1 MSDIF
6 DLLLTGGTVL
16 NPATKLNQRL
26 DVGVTGD
33 RVAAIQANLPR
44 ASAKR
49 VIDVTGCY
57 VTPGLIDF
65 HVHSYWGVNPYGC
78 NLDALCLA
86 TGVTTTMDAGSAGPV
101 NLLGFR
107 KLVYE
112 QSKTRMLGFIALAQH
127 GVLNAPGELLNLGF
141 ADSDGTAQAVS
152 DNRDIG
158 IGVKVRLHKKAIGEN
173 SREALRLAI
182 KAGEATR
189 TPIMVHVGDTAIGM
203 DEIAATLRAGDII
216 THCYTPQKP
225 SIIDDKGKLLPLVRK
240 AKERGV
246 IFDVGHA
253 SGHFDFNLVQR
264 AMGEGIIPDII
275 SSDLHGRMTQPGFG
289 IVGDLPTT
297 LTKFIPLGLSIE
309 KIIAACTVD
318 AARAV
323 GWQDRI
329 GSLEVGREADI
340 AVLQILDDPVTLRDS
355 VGGERLHKQR
365 IAAKWTVRAGK
376 VFHGR
381 G

>member
-1 MSDIF
+1 MSDAF

-16 NPATKLNQRL
+16 NPATKLNEKL

-33 RVAAIQANLPR
+33 RVTAIQANLPH
-44 ASAKR
+44 AGAKK
-49 VIDVTGCY
+49 VLDVTGCY

-78 NLDALCLA
+78 NLDSLCLA

-101 NLLGFR
+101 NFLGFR
-107 KLVYE
+107 KLVHE
-112 QSKTRMLGFIALAQH
+112 QSKTRMLGFVALAQH
-127 GVLNAPGELLNLGF
+127 GVLNTPGELLHLGF
-141 ADSDGTAQAVS
+141 ADSDGAAETVGN
-152 DNRDIG
+152 NRDIG
-158 IGVKVRLHKKAIGEN
+158 IGIKVRMHKKAIGEN

-189 TPIMVHVGDTAIGM
+189 TPVMVHVGDTAIGM
-203 DEIAATLRAGDII
+203 DEIADTLRGGDVI
-216 THCYTPQKP
+216 THCYTPQRP
-225 SIIDDKGKLLPLVRK
+225 SIVDDSGKLLPLVRK

-253 SGHFDFNLVQR
+253 GGHFDFELVRR
-264 AMGEGIIPDII
+264 AMGEGILPDII
-275 SSDLHGRMTQPGFG
+275 SSDLHGRLKQPGFG
-289 IVGDLPTT
+289 VVGDLPTT
-297 LTKFIPLGLSIE
+297 LTKFLPLGLSLE
-309 KIIAACTVD
+309 QIIANCTVN
-318 AARAV
+318 AAGAV

-340 AVLQILDDPVTLRDS
+340 AVLQIVDEPVTLRDS
-355 VGGERLHKQR
+355 LGAEKVHKQR
-365 IAAKWTVRAGK
+365 IAARWTIRAGE
-376 VFHGR
+376 VFQGR

>member
-1 MSDIF
+1 MADAF
-6 DLLLTGGTVL
+6 DLLLCGGTVV
-16 NPATKLNQRL
+16 NPATKVNQKL
-26 DVGVTGD
+26 DVGITGD
-33 RVAAIQANLPR
+33 RVTAIQGNLSR
-44 ASAKR
+44 TGAKKTL
-49 VIDVTGCY
+49 DVTGCY

-78 NLDALCLA
+78 NLDSLCLA
-86 TGVTTTMDAGSAGPV
+86 TGVTTTMDAGSAGPI

-112 QSKTRMLGFIALAQH
+112 SSKTRMLGFIALAQH

-158 IGVKVRLHKKAIGEN
+158 VGVKVRLHKKAIGEN

-182 KAGEATR
+182 KAGAATR

-203 DEIAATLRAGDII
+203 DEIADTLRPGDII

-225 SIIDDKGKLLPLVRK
+225 SIVDDKGKLLPLVRK
-240 AKERGV
+240 AKDRGV

-264 AMGEGIIPDII
+264 AMGDGLLPDTI

-297 LTKFIPLGLSIE
+297 LTKFLPLGLSIE
-309 KIIAACTVD
+309 EIIACCTIN

-355 VGGERLHKQR
+355 TGGEKLHKQR
-365 IAAKWTVRAGK
+365 IAAKWTVRAGE
-376 VFHGR
+376 VFQGR

>member
-1 MSDIF
+1 MSDTF
-6 DLLLTGGTVL
+6 DLVLTGGTVL
-16 NPATKLNQRL
+16 NPATKLNEKL

-33 RVAAIQANLPR
+33 RVTAIAGNLPR
-44 ASAKR
+44 ANAKK
-49 VIDVTGCY
+49 ILDVTGCY

-65 HVHSYWGVNPYGC
+65 HVHSYWGVNPYGS
-78 NLDALCLA
+78 NLDSLCLA

-101 NLLGFR
+101 NFLGFR

-112 QSKTRMLGFIALAQH
+112 QSKTRMLGFVALAQH
-127 GVLNAPGELLNLGF
+127 GVLNTPGELLNLGF
-141 ADSDGTAQAVS
+141 ADSEGATDTVGN
-152 DNRDIG
+152 NRDIG
-158 IGVKVRLHKKAIGEN
+158 VGIKLRLHKKSIGEN

-203 DEIAATLRAGDII
+203 DEIADTLRPGDII
-216 THCYTPQKP
+216 THCYTPQRP
-225 SIIDDKGKLLPLVRK
+225 SIIDDNGKLLPLVRK

-246 IFDVGHA
+246 FFDVGHA
-253 SGHFDFNLVQR
+253 GGHFDFNLVER
-264 AMGEGIIPDII
+264 AMGDGLLPDII
-275 SSDLHGRMTQPGFG
+275 SSDLHSRLAQPGFG
-289 IVGDLPTT
+289 VVGDLPRV
-297 LTKFIPLGLSIE
+297 LTKFLPLGLSFE
-309 KIIAACTVD
+309 QIIANCTVN

-340 AVLQILDDPVTLRDS
+340 AVLQILDDPIALRDS
-355 VGGERLHKQR
+355 VGAEKLHRQR
-365 IAAKWTVRAGK
+365 IAAKWTVRGGEL
-376 VFHGR
+376 FQGR

>member
-1 MSDIF
+1 MSDAF

-16 NPATKLNQRL
+16 TPATKLNEKL

-33 RVAAIQANLPR
+33 RVTAIQANLPH
-44 ASAKR
+44 AGAKK
-49 VIDVTGCY
+49 VLDVTGCY

-78 NLDALCLA
+78 NLDSLCLA

-101 NLLGFR
+101 NFLGFR
-107 KLVYE
+107 KLVHE
-112 QSKTRMLGFIALAQH
+112 QSKTRMLGFVALAQH
-127 GVLNAPGELLNLGF
+127 GVLNTPGELLHLGF
-141 ADSDGTAQAVS
+141 ADSDGAAETVGN
-152 DNRDIG
+152 NRDIG
-158 IGVKVRLHKKAIGEN
+158 IGIKVRMHKKAIGEN

-189 TPIMVHVGDTAIGM
+189 TPVMVHVGDTAIGM
-203 DEIAATLRAGDII
+203 DEIADTLRGGDVI
-216 THCYTPQKP
+216 THCYTPQRP
-225 SIIDDKGKLLPLVRK
+225 SIVDDSGKLLPLVRK

-253 SGHFDFNLVQR
+253 GGHFDFELVQR
-264 AMGEGIIPDII
+264 AMGEGILPDII
-275 SSDLHGRMTQPGFG
+275 SSDLHGRLKQPGFG
-289 IVGDLPTT
+289 VVGDLPTT
-297 LTKFIPLGLSIE
+297 LTKFLPLGLSLE
-309 KIIAACTVD
+309 QIIANCTVN

-340 AVLQILDDPVTLRDS
+340 AVLQIIDEPVTLRDS
-355 VGGERLHKQR
+355 VGAEKLHKQR
-365 IAAKWTVRAGK
+365 IAARWTIRAGEM
-376 VFHGR
+376 FQAR

>member
-1 MSDIF
+1 MSDQF
-6 DLLLTGGTVL
+6 DILLARGTVV
-16 NPATKLNQRL
+16 NPATQTNQKL
-26 DVGVTGD
+26 DVGITDG
-33 RVAAIQANLPR
+33 RITALGAGL
-44 ASAKR
+44 SHSGAKL
-49 VIDVTGCY
+49 VIDVAGCY

-112 QSKTRMLGFIALAQH
+112 TSKTRMLGFVALAQH
-127 GVLNAPGELLNLGF
+127 GVLNSPGELLNLDF
-141 ADSDGTAQAVS
+141 ADSDGAAQAVS
-152 DNRDIG
+152 DNHDLEVG
-158 IGVKVRLHKKAIGEN
+158 IKVRLHKKAIGEN
-173 SREALRLAI
+173 SRAALRLAI

-203 DEIAATLRAGDII
+203 DEIAATLRPGDII

-225 SIIDDKGKLLPLVRK
+225 SIIDEKGKLLPEVRK
-240 AKERGV
+240 ARERGV

-253 SGHFDFNLVQR
+253 SGHFDFDLVER
-264 AMGEGIIPDII
+264 AMGEGLLPDVI

-297 LTKFIPLGLSIE
+297 LTKFLPLGLSFE
-309 KIIAACTVD
+309 QIIADCTINP
-318 AARAV
+318 ARAV

-329 GSLEVGREADI
+329 GSLETGREADI
-340 AVLQILDDPVTLRDS
+340 AVLRIVEDPAMLRDS
-355 VGGERLHKQR
+355 SGKERLHKQR
-365 IAAKWTVRAGK
+365 IAVQWTIRAGE
-376 VFHGR
+376 VFQGR